1 MRNGFL
7 LCEKEVFF
15 AYMENL
21 GIDPS
26 VDNFWENVVAGLD
39 AEESDIISD
48 FPGNDSED
56 TDT

>member
-1 MRNGFL
+1 MVFCCVRKKF
-7 LCEKEVFF
+7 FF

-39 AEESDIISD
+39 IEESDIISD